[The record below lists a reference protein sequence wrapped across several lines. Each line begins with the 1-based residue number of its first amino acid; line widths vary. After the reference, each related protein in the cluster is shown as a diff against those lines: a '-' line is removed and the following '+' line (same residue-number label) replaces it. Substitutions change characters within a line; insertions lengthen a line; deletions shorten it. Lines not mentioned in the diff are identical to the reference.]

1 MTPAAKGLLD
11 ESTSDAIVFS
21 EGQHCEGKFNSLSL
35 TAANGSILLVSEYI
49 LSVSP
54 HILGR
59 LILLTNVPMVLYKVA
74 MAEITSN
81 RPFFRFSN
89 VRKNNLLPY
98 ISVNVKGDNQSCP
111 ERP

>member
-1 MTPAAKGLLD
+1 MQAPSDGLL
-11 ESTSDAIVFS
+11 
-21 EGQHCEGKFNSLSL
+21 LSL
-35 TAANGSILLVSEYI
+35 TAANGSIILVSEYI
-49 LSVSP
+49 LSVSL

-59 LILLTNVPMVLYKVA
+59 LILLTNVPKVLYEVA
-74 MAEITSN
+74 KAEITLN

-98 ISVNVKGDNQSCP
+98 ISVNVKGDSESCL

>member
-1 MTPAAKGLLD
+1 MQAPSDGLL
-11 ESTSDAIVFS
+11 
-21 EGQHCEGKFNSLSL
+21 LSL
-35 TAANGSILLVSEYI
+35 TAANGSIILVSEYI
-49 LSVSP
+49 LSVSL

-59 LILLTNVPMVLYKVA
+59 LILLTNVPKVLYEVA
-74 MAEITSN
+74 KAEITLN

-98 ISVNVKGDNQSCP
+98 ISVSVKGDSESCL